1 MRRLLLLAA
10 LLLAPAPAAGRER
23 IQFTGYGSFLAIP
36 YGRYEGGPAPAF
48 PRDGEHFVN
57 PGARLDAVGLFAA
70 TEVAEDTSFLL
81 DLSFRGIGAASADT
95 RLQYAYLDA
104 RLPWG
109 GLRAQAGKIKL
120 PFNYYSANRFYPF
133 QRAGLAPPFAVANA
147 LGLPIAD
154 AGGALSRCFEL
165 GEAWRADLTLYGVNG
180 YGHVPGSTGSLRSPA
195 APGGLGLHQNL
206 GATNSNKDIAAGGQ
220 ASVEHA
226 AYGQAGLSYYRGAW
240 DPEGRRLLQLAG
252 AHLLLTPGELDLLIE
267 YLYLH
272 ARGDEGMALSFGSPD
287 WRTQGVFVTASHPV
301 FTLRQVPVLGHA
313 RGENYASGRV
323 GGGPGHE
330 VLRSAAGGL
339 TALVTD
345 RVTLKTEYYWV
356 RYALPVLGGSGISVE
371 GRSLQSAVIVT
382 F

>member
-1 MRRLLLLAA
+1 MRTLLLAA
-10 LLLAPAPAAGRER
+10 LLLGPPAAAARDKL
-23 IQFTGYGSFLAIP
+23 QFTGYSSVLAIP
-36 YGRYEGGPAPAF
+36 YGHYEGGPVLAF
-48 PRDGEHFVN
+48 PRDNEHFVN

-70 TEVAEDTSFLL
+70 TEVGEDASFLV
-81 DLSFRGIGAASADT
+81 DLSFRGIGATDAEA

-133 QRAGLAPPFAVANA
+133 QRAGLAPPFAISNA

-154 AGGALSRCFEL
+154 AGAALSRCFEV
-165 GEAWRADLTLYGVNG
+165 GEAWKADLTLYGVNG
-180 YGHVPGSTGSLRSPA
+180 YGHVPGSTDSLRSPA

-206 GATNSNKDIAAGGQ
+206 GASNNNKDIAVGGQ
-220 ASVEHA
+220 ASLGYEKA
-226 AYGQAGLSYYRGAW
+226 GEAGLSYYRGAW

-252 AHLLLTPGELDLLIE
+252 AHLLLTPGRLDLLVE

-272 ARGDEGMALSFGSPD
+272 ARGDRGMELSFGSQD
-287 WRTQGVFVTASHPV
+287 WRTHGVFAIASHPV
-301 FTLRQVPVLGHA
+301 AKVEQVPLIAHA
-313 RGENYASGRV
+313 RGENYHSGRV

-339 TALVTD
+339 TALVSD

-356 RYALPVLGGSGISVE
+356 RYALPVLGRAGISVE
-371 GRSLQSAVIVT
+371 GRSLQAAVIVT